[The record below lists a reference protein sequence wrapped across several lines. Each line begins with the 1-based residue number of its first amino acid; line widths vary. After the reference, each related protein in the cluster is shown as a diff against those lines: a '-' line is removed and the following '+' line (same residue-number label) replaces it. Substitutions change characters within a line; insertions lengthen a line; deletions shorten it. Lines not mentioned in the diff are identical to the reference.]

1 MRRGRLVL
9 GRPFLLS
16 LRCLIC
22 LVYFIQ
28 VGDRLNILGLEITG
42 IDFGLLLG
50 NLATLAKIFHSDT
63 KTKSI
68 QDDRAL
74 SKKSYEERFAEYDV
88 RMNNVERRLDKGDMR
103 FSNVEKKIDENFRD
117 MKNDFSKIGGNV
129 KFIMGLLKGI
139 DQENRKKK

>member
-1 MRRGRLVL
+1 MAHGCRVFSATVSFEFLVL
-9 GRPFLLS
+9 NLFWFL
-16 LRCLIC
+16 R
-22 LVYFIQ
+22 VNEET
-28 VGDRLNILGLEITG
+28 LNLFGVEITG

-68 QDDRAL
+68 QDDRVL
-74 SKKSYEERFAEYDV
+74 SKKSYDERFAEYDV
-88 RMNNVERRLDKGDMR
+88 RMGNVERRLDKGDMR

>member
-1 MRRGRLVL
+1 MNLFGVE
-9 GRPFLLS
+9 
-16 LRCLIC
+16 
-22 LVYFIQ
+22 V
-28 VGDRLNILGLEITG
+28 TG

-139 DQENRKKK
+139 DQETRKKK